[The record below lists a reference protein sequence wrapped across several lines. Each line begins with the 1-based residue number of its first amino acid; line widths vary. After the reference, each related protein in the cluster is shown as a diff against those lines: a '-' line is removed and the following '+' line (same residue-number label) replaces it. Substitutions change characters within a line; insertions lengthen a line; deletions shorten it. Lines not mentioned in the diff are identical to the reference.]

1 MIEIMAKYG
10 YAGLFFSLLADQ
22 LGFPMPSMLLVMA
35 AGALAGLGELN
46 LLTLF
51 ILVLIANMIGDFAW
65 FEIGRRRGM
74 RVLGFLCKF
83 SLEKDSC
90 VRNTQD
96 KFLKR
101 GDKTLLFA
109 KFIPGLATI
118 APPLAGIVGI
128 SPGRFFI
135 FNTLGTIAWTAAFL
149 GTGFL
154 FKNQFEQIA
163 DKISEFGTGL
173 LTFGVVVLIL
183 FAAIKY
189 IIRRR
194 FLRKIFSAR
203 ISIEE
208 LKQKID
214 DGEDFIIADLR
225 HELDFN
231 SDPRIIPG
239 AIRFTTDDID
249 SRHHELPRNKEIVL
263 YCSCPNEATS
273 ASIALMLHKK
283 GVKNVRPLAG
293 GFPAW
298 VELNYPFEKYPI
310 TQ

>member
-1 MIEIMAKYG
+1 MIEVMSKYG
-10 YAGLFFSLLADQ
+10 YAGLFIGVLADQ
-22 LGFPMPSMLLVMA
+22 LGFPLPSMVLVMA
-35 AGALAGLGELN
+35 AGSLAGLGELN
-46 LLTLF
+46 F
-51 ILVLIANMIGDFAW
+51 ALVLILVVIASMIGDYVW
-65 FEIGRRRGM
+65 YEIGRRRGM
-74 RVLGFLCKF
+74 RVLGLLCKF

-128 SPGRFFI
+128 PPARFSI
-135 FNTLGTIAWTAAFL
+135 YNTLGTIAWTTAFL

-163 DKISEFGTGL
+163 DTISQFGSGL
-173 LTFGVVVLIL
+173 LTVGGAILIT

-189 IIRRR
+189 LIRRR
-194 FLRKIFSAR
+194 FLRKIFAAR
-203 ISIEE
+203 ISIDE
-208 LKQKID
+208 LKQKMD
-214 DGEDFIIADLR
+214 EGKDFFIADLR

-239 AIRFTTDDID
+239 AIRFAMDEID
-249 SRHHELPRNKEIVL
+249 SRHHELPLDKEIVL

-298 VELNYPFEKYPI
+298 ADFGFPLENYP
-310 TQ
+310 T